1 MKDSRKMIIWDIPI
15 VILLGILIQVGGTYL
30 VNAFC
35 LGMPMLGDKVPA
47 FILTEIKE
55 YSHTITDLT
64 SAEPKMIVYVICAAP
79 MIEEFVF
86 RILFFSNFIKL
97 LPYWAANIL
106 QAILFGIYHGGLV
119 QGMYAFLIGMVIGSV
134 FYSVKR
140 QLTGSLISTLG
151 AYIFSLG
158 LHMVIN
164 SSGLYLSPLLPA
176 DFSLGTEILV
186 GLICIIAVACVRILF
201 IRIPEDDSA
210 KKLVKHSFSN

>member
-1 MKDSRKMIIWDIPI
+1 MKDSRKMIIRDIPV
-15 VILLGILIQVGGTYL
+15 VILLGILIQIGGTYL

-47 FILTEIKE
+47 FILNEIKE

-86 RILFFSNFIKL
+86 RILFFSNFIKF
-97 LPYWAANIL
+97 LPYWVANIV
-106 QAILFGIYHGGLV
+106 QAVLFGIYHGGLV

-151 AYIFSLG
+151 AYIFALG

-176 DFSLGTEILV
+176 DFSLKTQVLIGIICVVAVVSIEILFMKTPK
-186 GLICIIAVACVRILF
+186 AAKEKKMSEKLF
-201 IRIPEDDSA
+201 G
-210 KKLVKHSFSN
+210 